1 MSNGRMMYAWTG
13 ITTEGLCHVADILV
27 VEDDPIIRQ
36 TVDYALRR
44 AGFTTRTSGDGV
56 EALGMA
62 QNDPPDLILLDLMLP
77 GINGFEFADRIRRTD
92 SEVAI
97 VMVTALS
104 QEGDK
109 VRGLDAGADDYI
121 TKPFS
126 TEELLAR
133 VRANLRRVRERAI
146 IQTNEAIESGDLV
159 IEPSQLR
166 VKVSGRPVKLR
177 LKEFQLLVALARDP
191 GRLLTRQRLA
201 QEVWGYDHLASSRTI
216 DVHIRRLRQAIEYDS
231 AFTYIHT
238 VHGAGY
244 RFEAAPKVGDT
255 L

>member
-1 MSNGRMMYAWTG
+1 M
-13 ITTEGLCHVADILV
+13 ADILV

-56 EALGMA
+56 EALLMA
-62 QNDPPDLILLDLMLP
+62 QDEPADLILLDLMLP
-77 GINGFEFADRIRRTD
+77 GIDGFEFASRIRRTD
-92 SEVAI
+92 PEVAI
-97 VMVTALS
+97 IMVTALS
-104 QEGDK
+104 QDSDA

-126 TEELLAR
+126 TDELLAR
-133 VRANLRRVRERAI
+133 VRANLRRVRERAVLE
-146 IQTNEAIESGDLV
+146 TDDTIEIGDLV

-166 VKVSGRPVKLR
+166 VSVAGVPARLR
-177 LKEFQLLVALARDP
+177 LKEFQLLLALAREP
-191 GRLLTRQRLA
+191 GRLMTRQKLA

-216 DVHIRRLRQAIEYDS
+216 DVHIRRLRQAVEDASAYD
-231 AFTYIHT
+231 YIQT

-244 RFEAAPKVGDT
+244 RFDAKAKVGAS
-255 L
+255 

>member
-1 MSNGRMMYAWTG
+1 
-13 ITTEGLCHVADILV
+13 VADILI

-56 EALGMA
+56 EALLMA
-62 QNDPPDLILLDLMLP
+62 QDEPVDLILLDLMLP
-77 GINGFEFADRIRRTD
+77 GIDGFEFASRIRRTD
-92 SEVAI
+92 PDVAI
-97 VMVTALS
+97 IMVTALS
-104 QEGDK
+104 QDSDA

-126 TEELLAR
+126 TEQLLAR
-133 VRANLRRVRERAI
+133 IRANLRRVRERAVLE
-146 IQTNEAIESGDLV
+146 TDDTIEIGDLV

-166 VKVSGRPVKLR
+166 VSVAGVPARLR
-177 LKEFQLLVALARDP
+177 LKEFQLLLALAREP
-191 GRLLTRQRLA
+191 GRLMTRQKLA

-216 DVHIRRLRQAIEYDS
+216 DVHIRRLRQAIEDGS
-231 AFTYIHT
+231 AFDYVHT

-244 RFEAAPKVGDT
+244 RFDAKAKAGAS
-255 L
+255 

>member
-1 MSNGRMMYAWTG
+1 
-13 ITTEGLCHVADILV
+13 VADILV

-56 EALGMA
+56 EALLMA
-62 QNDPPDLILLDLMLP
+62 QDEPADLILLDLMLP
-77 GINGFEFADRIRRTD
+77 GIDGFEFASRIRRTD
-92 SEVAI
+92 PEVAI
-97 VMVTALS
+97 IMVTALS
-104 QEGDK
+104 QDSDA

-126 TEELLAR
+126 TDELLAR
-133 VRANLRRVRERAI
+133 VRANLRRVRERAVLE
-146 IQTNEAIESGDLV
+146 TDDTIEIGDLV

-166 VKVSGRPVKLR
+166 VSVAGVPARLR
-177 LKEFQLLVALARDP
+177 LKEFQLLLALAREP
-191 GRLLTRQRLA
+191 GRLMTRQKLA

-216 DVHIRRLRQAIEYDS
+216 DVHIRRLRQAVEDTSAYD
-231 AFTYIHT
+231 YIQT

-244 RFEAAPKVGDT
+244 RFDAKAKVSAS
-255 L
+255 